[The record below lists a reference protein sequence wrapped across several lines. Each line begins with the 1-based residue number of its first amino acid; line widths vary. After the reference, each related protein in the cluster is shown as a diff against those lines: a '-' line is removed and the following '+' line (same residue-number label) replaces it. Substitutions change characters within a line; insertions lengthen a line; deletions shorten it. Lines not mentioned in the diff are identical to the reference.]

1 MEVIGG
7 NDGDLIQTVTSKIKL
22 HHYFLKVSISEM
34 FNEIYPYQILNL
46 ICAQIGNKIDCG
58 NYFLVRSNM

>member
-7 NDGDLIQTVTSKIKL
+7 NDGDHIQTVTSKIKL

-34 FNEIYPYQILNL
+34 FNEIYQILNL